1 MAKGLR
7 SKSKRKNRSILRAV
21 LSEPIIRKRQENLA
35 TDLQKDLTAK
45 SGGSITALKNVLSFR
60 SGELSKE
67 DEVQSHLNEDE
78 DDDVEVA
85 EFEDPA
91 VGNLVVKNKTIS
103 SNKGKRTAIH
113 KASKNLK
120 HKKNL
125 EWF

>member
-35 TDLQKDLTAK
+35 TDLQNDLTAK
-45 SGGSITALKNVLSFR
+45 NGGSITALKNVLSFR
-60 SGELSKE
+60 SSELSK
-67 DEVQSHLNEDE
+67 DEEVPSNINEDE

-85 EFEDPA
+85 EFEDPT
-91 VGNLVVKNKTIS
+91 VGNLVVKTKTIS